1 MPIYVYKGRNHRGE
15 SVSGSVDADTADIV
29 ATQLFQSEVTPI
41 SISEGKRQESSVT
54 AALDNLLQ
62 KNVSLEE
69 LSLFARQMYTLIHA
83 GIPIVRSLKTQ
94 IDTCRNKALQNA
106 LKEIILDIESGVAM
120 GPAINRHPTIFM
132 PLVANI
138 ISIGETTG
146 RLDEAFL
153 QLAEYLELEQ
163 KNKAQIKSALRYP
176 MIVIIVMGLAFA
188 IINIFVIPAFSKI
201 FEAQSVELPWAT
213 IMLLA
218 ISHFFVNWWP
228 QLLGTLILAF
238 LGTRSWV
245 NTEHGKMVWGKW
257 KLKIPV
263 FGDII
268 NRATLG
274 RFTRSL
280 SLATASGVPIIQS
293 ITVVSG
299 SLDNAYL
306 QDRMSAIRTGIEN
319 GESLTLAATIS
330 GLFPPLVLQMIAVG
344 EETGQLDKMLR
355 ENAAFYER
363 EVEYDLKKINDV
375 IEPMMIIGIG
385 IMVLVLALG
394 IFLPMWDLNSTIMG

>member
-15 SVSGSVDADTADIV
+15 SVSGSVDADSTDAV
-29 ATQLFQSEVTPI
+29 ATQLIQSEVTPI
-41 SISEGKRQESSVT
+41 SILEEKRQEASVST
-54 AALDNLLQ
+54 TLDNLFQ
-62 KNVSLEE
+62 KDVSPEE

-83 GIPIVRSLKTQ
+83 GIPIIRSLKTQ
-94 IDTCRNKALQNA
+94 VDTSRNKALKNA

-120 GPAINRHPTIFM
+120 GAAINRHPTIFM

-138 ISIGETTG
+138 IRIGETTG

-176 MIVIIVMGLAFA
+176 MIVIIVMCLAFT
-188 IINIFVIPAFSKI
+188 IINIFVIPSFSKI
-201 FEAQSVELPWAT
+201 FEAQSVDLPWAT

-218 ISHFFVNWWP
+218 ISSFFVNWWA
-228 QLLGTLILAF
+228 QFLGALMLAF
-238 LGTRSWV
+238 LGIRSWA
-245 NTEHGKMVWGKW
+245 NTEKGKIIWGKW
-257 KLKIPV
+257 KLKIPI

-280 SLATASGVPIIQS
+280 SLATSAGVPIIQS

-319 GESLTLAATIS
+319 GESLTLATTIS

-355 ENAAFYER
+355 ENAEFYER

-375 IEPMMIIGIG
+375 IEPIMVIGIG
-385 IMVLVLALG
+385 VMVLVLALG